1 MNEDERNSLQEIITQ
16 ALEQMKQE
24 QGKDF
29 DLSRVNLAEL
39 SRRTNISSG
48 RLRKIKD
55 DGFKVKPNGH
65 TGRLKKHT
73 VLSGYAGV
81 VDSFLMKNVKNS
93 NTIYA
98 ALQAV
103 GYTGGKTQ
111 LKDYI
116 RNHRYLLPAKRE
128 VVASQGNRGR
138 RYKSRPGEQ
147 FQMDWG
153 FVAID
158 TADGSSYR
166 ASCFAMMCHHCGKR
180 YVEFFPNA
188 KQENLFIGMI
198 HAFQRLGVP
207 EYVLT
212 DNMKSIVTGRDS
224 DGHPVWNHDY
234 EAFMDAIGFKTK
246 LCKPRHPFTKGAVE
260 RLIRFVKDSFVN
272 SRTFG
277 TITDLNYEALRW
289 CDSQDD
295 VWHDCT
301 GCIPSREHEE
311 HCMTVAR
318 PLRMTNEIRQYLFV
332 ERKIS
337 FDGFVSFEGRR
348 FGVPYRYTQKV
359 CRVARQDYTLYIYS
373 DDMRQLLVKH
383 DVTWRR
389 KDSFCEDQYKPQPEE
404 FPTAP
409 VTVHMH
415 QNTPVPHDSAFDR
428 FNFDREA

>member
-1 MNEDERNSLQEIITQ
+1 MDEEERNSLQEIIAQ

-24 QGKDF
+24 QGADF
-29 DLSRVNLAEL
+29 DLSKINLSEL
-39 SRRTNISSG
+39 SRRTGISRG
-48 RLRKIKD
+48 RLRRIQA

-65 TGRLKKHT
+65 TGKAKEHT
-73 VLSGYAGV
+73 VLSGYTGV
-81 VDSFLMKNVKNS
+81 VDSFLTRNVKNS
-93 NTIYA
+93 NTIYE
-98 ALQAV
+98 ALKAV
-103 GYTGGKTQ
+103 GYAGGKTQ
-111 LKDYI
+111 LKNYI

-128 VVASQGNRGR
+128 AVASQGNRGR
-138 RYKSRPGEQ
+138 RYKSKPGEQ

-153 FVAID
+153 FVQID
-158 TADGSSYR
+158 TADGGSYR
-166 ASCFAMMCHHCGKR
+166 ASCFAMMCHHCGSR

-212 DNMKSIVTGRDS
+212 DNMKSVVTGRNA
-224 DGHPVWNHDY
+224 DGNPVWNHDY
-234 EAFMDAIGFKTK
+234 EAFMDTIGFKTK

-272 SRTFG
+272 GRTFSN
-277 TITDLNYEALRW
+277 ITDLNYEALKW
-289 CDSQDD
+289 CKNQDN
-295 VWHDCT
+295 VHHDCVD
-301 GCIPSREHEE
+301 CIPAHEHAQ
-311 HCMTVAR
+311 HCMAVAQT
-318 PLRMTNEIRQYLFV
+318 LEMTDEIRKYMFV

-359 CRVARQDYTLYIYS
+359 CRVARIDFTLYIYS
-373 DDMRQLLVKH
+373 DDMRQLLTKH
-383 DVTWRR
+383 NVTWSRR
-389 KDSFCEDQYKPQPEE
+389 DSFCRDQYKPQPEE

-415 QNTPVPHDSAFDR
+415 QNAPVPHDSAFDR
-428 FNFDREA
+428 FNFDKEA

>member
-1 MNEDERNSLQEIITQ
+1 MSIFIQLNLRNLLYVI
-16 ALEQMKQE
+16 
-24 QGKDF
+24 
-29 DLSRVNLAEL
+29 
-39 SRRTNISSG
+39 
-48 RLRKIKD
+48 
-55 DGFKVKPNGH
+55 
-65 TGRLKKHT
+65 
-73 VLSGYAGV
+73 
-81 VDSFLMKNVKNS
+81 
-93 NTIYA
+93 
-98 ALQAV
+98 
-103 GYTGGKTQ
+103 GKTQ

-128 VVASQGNRGR
+128 VVVASQGNRGR
-138 RYKSRPGEQ
+138 RYKSKPGEQ

-153 FVAID
+153 FVTID
-158 TADGSSYR
+158 TEDGNSYR

-180 YVEFFPNA
+180 HIEFFPNA

-212 DNMKSIVTGRDS
+212 DNMKSVVSGRDA

-234 EAFMDAIGFKTK
+234 EAFMDTLGFKTK

-272 SRTFG
+272 GRTFSN
-277 TITDLNYEALRW
+277 ITDLNYEVLRW
-289 CDSQDD
+289 CNNQDG
-295 VWHDCT
+295 VWHDCVD
-301 GCIPSREHEE
+301 CIPSREHAK

-318 PLRMTNEIRQYLFV
+318 SIQMTDAIREYLFV

-359 CRVARQDYTLYIYS
+359 CRVARQDFTLYIYS

-383 DVTWRR
+383 NVTWSR
-389 KDSFCEDQYKPQPEE
+389 KDSFCKDQYKPQPEE

-415 QNTPVPHDSAFDR
+415 QNAAVHDSTFDR
-428 FNFDREA
+428 FNFDKEV